1 MQYII
6 LPESL
11 GIRQNVLDEKNREA
25 YRHLNLLHTV
35 ITAYEIQDIAD
46 LVRRT
51 DSKAI
56 INVIPTENFYGGF
69 Y

>member
-1 MQYII
+1 MF
-6 LPESL
+6 
-11 GIRQNVLDEKNREA
+11 LDEKNREA

-46 LVRRT
+46 MVRRT

>member
-1 MQYII
+1 MF
-6 LPESL
+6 
-11 GIRQNVLDEKNREA
+11 LDEKNREA

-35 ITAYEIQDIAD
+35 ISAYEIQDIAD
-46 LVRRT
+46 VVRRT

-56 INVIPTENFYGGF
+56 INIIPTENFNGGF

>member
-1 MQYII
+1 MF
-6 LPESL
+6 
-11 GIRQNVLDEKNREA
+11 LDEKNREA
-25 YRHLNLLHTV
+25 YRHLNLLHIV

-46 LVRRT
+46 VVRRM

-56 INVIPTENFYGGF
+56 INVIPTENFYRGF

>member
-1 MQYII
+1 MF
-6 LPESL
+6 
-11 GIRQNVLDEKNREA
+11 LDEKNRAA
-25 YRHLNLLHTV
+25 YRHLNLLHIV
-35 ITAYEIQDIAD
+35 INAYEIQDIAD
-46 LVRRT
+46 VVRRM